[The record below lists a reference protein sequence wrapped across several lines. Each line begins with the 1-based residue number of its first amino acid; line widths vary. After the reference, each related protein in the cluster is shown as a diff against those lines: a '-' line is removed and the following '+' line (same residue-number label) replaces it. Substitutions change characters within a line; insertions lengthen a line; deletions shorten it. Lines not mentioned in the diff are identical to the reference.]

1 MNSVRRGFTLIEL
14 LIVVAIIGILAGVG
28 VPMYNGYVLEAKVGK
43 TVADIEAV
51 KKAAIFIRFTTGYWP
66 GSSWTEPGS
75 GGTDPTL
82 DPLSCSCD
90 GGNTF
95 IFNKSSLIRATW
107 KGPYMMS
114 WPKNATGGTYYF
126 DYNQADQNGDGRG
139 NERVLWLDNGRGNS
153 GKRFPRELSQ
163 AIDERWDDG
172 NLSKGDIQIWQG
184 SNLGVIIAQDN

>member
-1 MNSVRRGFTLIEL
+1 M
-14 LIVVAIIGILAGVG
+14 VAIIGILAGIG
-28 VPMYNGYVLEAKVGK
+28 VPMYNGYVLQAKVGK

-66 GSSWTEPGS
+66 GSSWREPGS

-114 WPKNATGGTYYF
+114 WPKNVTGGTYYF